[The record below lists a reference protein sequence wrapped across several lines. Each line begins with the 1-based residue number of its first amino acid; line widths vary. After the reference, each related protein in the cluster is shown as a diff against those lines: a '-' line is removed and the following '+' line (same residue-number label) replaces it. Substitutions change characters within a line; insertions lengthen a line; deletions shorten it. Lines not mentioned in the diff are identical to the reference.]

1 MRRPMRRLASLDAYW
16 LVICALAVAIGLMLA
31 VVVVQIAIPELERAG
46 VLASTATVPSTP
58 DPDATPDPSAEIDMG
73 GAAIPANAECAGC
86 HKTDQGGIGLR
97 PIPVMGHPLESWGK
111 CTDCHAPARLVD
123 TAPGHRGI
131 HATECT
137 TCHKPGDLPAPL
149 SRPHRENQNL
159 ACLSCHG
166 TATAPLPAD
175 MSHRKE
181 ASCWLCHRLP
191 TVEPPVPAHATAP
204 GEADCRTC
212 HKAGGRAGTLPAD
225 HLDRDS
231 GLCLSCHEVVLGVPP
246 TSTPGLT
253 TWPAPSNTT
262 TSFVAPL
269 VPLSR

>member
-1 MRRPMRRLASLDAYW
+1 MRRLAALDAYW
-16 LVICALAVAIGLMLA
+16 LVVCALAVAIGLMLA
-31 VVVVQIAIPELERAG
+31 VVVATIAVPELQRAG
-46 VLASTATVPSTP
+46 VLASTAAVPSGR
-58 DPDATPDPSAEIDMG
+58 DPDASPDPNAEIDMG
-73 GAAIPANAECAGC
+73 GAAVPANADCAGC
-86 HKTDQGGIGLR
+86 HETPTGVGLR
-97 PIPVMGHPLESWGK
+97 PRPVMGHPLEGWGK

-137 TCHKPGDLPAPL
+137 VCHTPGDLPTPL
-149 SRPHRENQNL
+149 SRPHRENQNV

-181 ASCWLCHRLP
+181 VTCWLCHRLP

-204 GEADCRTC
+204 GEADCRDC
-212 HKAGGRAGTLPAD
+212 HKPGGRAEAVPAD
-225 HLDRDS
+225 HLDRAS
-231 GLCLSCHEVVLGVPP
+231 SLCLSCHEVLLGPGP
-246 TSTPGLT
+246 AATPGIT
-253 TWPAPSNTT
+253 TWPAPSNST

-269 VPLSR
+269 VPLAR